1 MLPAALPQRQGGRL
15 RRVNAGPWSAR
26 EHCRMKTHLT
36 AGQRAQLKELLELR
50 QHELDERLASDLGP
64 KGRVAHAREVLEQDS
79 GDAPQRAADR
89 EIDLARSDAELRELG
104 AISQAL
110 QRLDSAEFGLC
121 ADCGEPIAFDRLRAE
136 PWALRCVAC
145 ESRREGATLAP
156 RL

>member
-1 MLPAALPQRQGGRL
+1 
-15 RRVNAGPWSAR
+15 
-26 EHCRMKTHLT
+26 MKTHLT

-50 QHELDERLASDLGP
+50 QHELDQRLASDIGPLG
-64 KGRVAHAREVLEQDS
+64 RTAHAREVLLQD
-79 GDAPQRAADR
+79 GDDPPQRAADR

-104 AISQAL
+104 AISHAL

-121 ADCGEPIAFDRLRAE
+121 TDCAEPIAFDRLKAE

-145 ESRREGATLAP
+145 ESRREGATLPP